1 MFSPRDSFPFSVSSV
16 GAVISRAAQFLQGKG
31 AIALD
36 SLVEQQMQC
45 QTLHHSRVWS
55 AIFVGSGSIIAGMM
69 WSVHLLDLKTPNSAH
84 ALGLAPIYVQLSVNR
99 VWGSPTVDL
108 PPQRQRP
115 DLYAEL
121 SVLGQQI
128 LTPVEP
134 TPRINEDVYPEWRLS
149 ATAERVWLEP
159 GHPIELSI
167 RIFDQDEDEDDKVLF
182 SNLLLDPYLC
192 EISIGDD
199 QTVTGAWINDRSTC
213 VISIPDLRSETGSAA
228 ITVST
233 QWIGVSPGR

>member
-1 MFSPRDSFPFSVSSV
+1 MRA
-16 GAVISRAAQFLQGKG
+16 GAVRTYPSAHLLWSLILCSSGG
-31 AIALD
+31 AIGALVWGIH
-36 SLVEQQMQC
+36 SLG
-45 QTLHHSRVWS
+45 W
-55 AIFVGSGSIIAGMM
+55 G
-69 WSVHLLDLKTPNSAH
+69 TPQSAH

-99 VWGSPTVDL
+99 VWGNPIVDL

-121 SVLGQQI
+121 SILGQQI

-134 TPRINEDVYPEWRLS
+134 TPRINEDIYPDWRLS
-149 ATAERVWLEP
+149 AAAERVWLEP
-159 GHPIELSI
+159 GHPIEISI

-182 SNLLLDPYLC
+182 SNLLLDPYAC
-192 EISIGDD
+192 EISVGEEQI
-199 QTVTGAWINDRSTC
+199 VTGAWINDRSTC

-233 QWIGVSPGR
+233 QWIGVAPGR